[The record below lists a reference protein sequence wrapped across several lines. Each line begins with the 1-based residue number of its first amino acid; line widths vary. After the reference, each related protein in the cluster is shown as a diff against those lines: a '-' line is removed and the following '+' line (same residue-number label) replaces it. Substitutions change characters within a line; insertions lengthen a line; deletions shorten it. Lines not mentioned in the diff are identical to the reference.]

1 MNYNHKETLHH
12 WTILGVDVVIK
23 ELQYP
28 DNSTMCFDTTFHLG
42 NEKHMLRYNTLESIR
57 GAVKI
62 IIANYINQRSS

>member
-1 MNYNHKETLHH
+1 MKCNYKETLHH
-12 WTILGVDVVIK
+12 CTILGVDVVIK

-42 NEKHMLRYNTLESIR
+42 NEKHMLRYNTLESMR